1 MRHFDPVSLQL
12 FVAVCEEGSI
22 ARAAERQAIVPSAVS
37 KRLSALERDAGI
49 QLLERRRRGVAVTP
63 AGEAL
68 WRYARELLQTMD
80 RIQAEL
86 GEYSKGV
93 QGHVRVFASM
103 SAIAEFLPEDIG
115 IFLRK
120 HARVRISLEEHVSSD
135 VVRGVA
141 DGRVDLGVCWDAVDL
156 RGLQTFPYRRDHLA
170 VIAHPEHPLAMRKS
184 VLFEDTIDFEHVD
197 IVAGSIMTAVQQR
210 HAALAGKTMRYRI
223 QVSTVDAA
231 CRIVAANLA
240 VAIVPREGAG
250 TLQQALKLK
259 IIPLSNAWARR
270 QFIVCVRDT
279 AALTV
284 PARLMLESL
293 CSRQRARQGNELSR
307 SGSTPSR
314 RPAV

>member
-1 MRHFDPVSLQL
+1 MRHFDPLSLQL

-22 ARAAERQAIVPSAVS
+22 ALAAERQAIVPSAVS
-37 KRLSALERDAGI
+37 KRIGALERDAGI
-49 QLLERRRRGVAVTP
+49 QLLERGRRGVTVTP

-68 WRYARELLQTMD
+68 LRNARELLQMMD
-80 RIQAEL
+80 RVQAEL

-103 SAIAEFLPEDIG
+103 SAIAEFLPEDIS

-120 HARVRISLEEHVSSD
+120 HKRVRISLEEHVSSE

-141 DGRVDLGVCWDAVDL
+141 DGRVDLGVCWDAIDL
-156 RGLQTFPYRRDHLA
+156 GGLQTFPYRRDHLA
-170 VIAHPEHPLAMRKS
+170 VIVHPEHPLAQRKS
-184 VLFEDTIDFEHVD
+184 VSFEETIDFEHVD

-210 HAALAGKTMRYRI
+210 HAAIAGKAMRYRI

-250 TLQQALKLK
+250 ALQEALKLK
-259 IIPLSNAWARR
+259 IIPLRNGWARR
-270 QFIVCVRDT
+270 QFVVCVRDRT
-279 AALTV
+279 ALTV
-284 PARLMLESL
+284 PTRLMLESL
-293 CSRQRARQGNELSR
+293 CD
-307 SGSTPSR
+307 R
-314 RPAV
+314 RLAAKEH

>member
-12 FVAVCEEGSI
+12 FVAVCEEGNI
-22 ARAAERQAIVPSAVS
+22 ARAAQRQAIVPSAVS
-37 KRLSALERDAGI
+37 KRLSALERAAGI
-49 QLLERRRRGVAVTP
+49 QLLERGRRGVTVTP

-68 WRYARELLQTMD
+68 WRNARELLQTMD
-80 RIQAEL
+80 RVQAEL

-115 IFLRK
+115 IFLK
-120 HARVRISLEEHVSSD
+120 QHERVRISLEEHVSSD

-156 RGLQTFPYRRDHLA
+156 RGLQAFPYRGDHLA
-170 VIAHPEHPLAMRKS
+170 VIAHPEHPLARRKS
-184 VLFEDTIDFEHVD
+184 AYFEDTIDFEHVD

-210 HAALAGKTMRYRI
+210 HAALAGKAMRYRI

-250 TLQQALKLK
+250 ALQQALKLK
-259 IIPLSNAWARR
+259 IIPLRDAWARR
-270 QFIVCVRDT
+270 RFVVCVRDKAT
-279 AALTV
+279 LTV

-293 CSRQRARQGNELSR
+293 CEQAAGRGA
-307 SGSTPSR
+307 
-314 RPAV
+314 